1 MKHRYL
7 LPLVTGTVT
16 ALLLSIV
23 QLMVER
29 PVILLERFIPGAGWV
44 EIILIAFYASWVSFN
59 MQDQS
64 KQAKWRVR
72 TWLVFSVVFFS
83 QLLLGILGF
92 DRFLMTGE
100 LHLPIPMMIIGGAVF
115 RAEFGFMPV
124 LFLSTVILSGP
135 AWCSHLC
142 YFGAFD
148 AAMAKKRAA
157 AGRRWS
163 LSGPFKISIL
173 ILVVFIALVLRLFN
187 VSALYTTI
195 IATVFGLAGLG
206 IIFFISPRKGR
217 MMHCIHYCPVG
228 TLVNYLKYINP
239 FRFRIDETC
248 TSCMRCTSVCRYDAL
263 DPENIKNRNPGITC
277 TLCGDC
283 MAVCRPGSFYYK
295 FPGLNAE
302 ASRNLYLGVTV
313 TLHAVFLALARI

>member
-1 MKHRYL
+1 
-7 LPLVTGTVT
+7 
-16 ALLLSIV
+16 
-23 QLMVER
+23 
-29 PVILLERFIPGAGWV
+29 
-44 EIILIAFYASWVSFN
+44 
-59 MQDQS
+59 MQDPS

-148 AAMAKKRAA
+148 AAMSQKKPA
-157 AGRRWS
+157 AGRKWR
-163 LSGPFKISIL
+163 LSGPFKISVL
-173 ILVVFIALVLRLFN
+173 ILVLLVALILRLFN
-187 VSALYTTI
+187 ISALYTTI
-195 IATVFGLAGLG
+195 IASVFGLAGLG
-206 IIFFISPRKGR
+206 IIFLVSPRKGR
-217 MMHCIHYCPVG
+217 MMHCIHYCPIG
-228 TLVNYLKYINP
+228 TLVNYLKYANP
-239 FRFRIDETC
+239 FRFRIDDTC
-248 TSCMRCTSVCRYDAL
+248 TACMRCTSVCRYDAL
-263 DPENIKNRNPGITC
+263 EPENISNRKPGITC

-283 MAVCRPGSFYYK
+283 IAVCRPGSFYYK